1 MTTRRTVR
9 LLIAI
14 LLVAAGLSSQ
24 RLLDRSA
31 LEIVPELVGT
41 TVPDGFVLVTAVM
54 DGDTIEIVDPAS
66 PDRTVRVRYIGID
79 TPETVHPSKPV
90 QCFGEEA
97 STYNRTLVDGL
108 PVRLER
114 DISDT
119 DRYGRLL
126 RYVYLEDGTF
136 VNLEL
141 VRQGYAT
148 VVTYP
153 PDVAHA
159 AEFQAAQQEA
169 RNAGRGLWT
178 ACR

>member
-1 MTTRRTVR
+1 MTSRSVVR
-9 LLIAI
+9 ILLVVLLIA
-14 LLVAAGLSSQ
+14 AGIASQ
-24 RLLDRSA
+24 RLVWHTAPAQLPSNMSA
-31 LEIVPELVGT
+31 
-41 TVPDGFVLVTAVM
+41 PDGFVLVAAAV
-54 DGDTIEIVDPAS
+54 DGDTIELADGS
-66 PDRTVRVRYIGID
+66 RVRYIGID

-90 QCFGEEA
+90 QCFGKEA
-97 STYNRTLVDGL
+97 SDFNRLLVEGQ

-114 DISDT
+114 DLTDIDT
-119 DRYGRLL
+119 YGRLL

-141 VRQGYAT
+141 VRQGYAS

-159 AEFQAAQQEA
+159 AEFQAAQREA
-169 RNAGRGLWT
+169 REAGRGLWS